1 MRWDLSERTWLW
13 PHPPSGT
20 VGCMDPWRDSF
31 FLPRAFDRLEI
42 WVDTQ
47 VMTTDAAEPCTDL
60 HPAAGRAAIPAD
72 SPELPVAG
80 MDRLS
85 MSQSA
90 ATVPQPSK
98 AAVAQQP
105 RGSEESIWEVV
116 CARGP
121 VASLPDEHSSR
132 RERFQELDDLQ
143 PGWTVELRAR
153 AGASTVDACFFD
165 AEGKFYKSYA
175 AARRAALQHKK
186 QSGGH

>member
-1 MRWDLSERTWLW
+1 
-13 PHPPSGT
+13 
-20 VGCMDPWRDSF
+20 MDPWRDSF